1 MITLFF
7 IYQGVLPFARK
18 FGTVRGLES
27 ICHPNKCTSTWGLSC
42 PENENNW
49 RQFHSLGDLRSI
61 KIRSKK
67 FESKTDGF
75 SVFCTFWKKTRE
87 DLVAVGEI

>member
-18 FGTVRGLES
+18 FGAVRGLES

-42 PENENNW
+42 PGNENNW
-49 RQFHSLGDLRSI
+49 RQFHSFGDLWSI

-75 SVFCTFWKKTRE
+75 SVFCTFWKKRVKTS
-87 DLVAVGEI
+87 